1 MIQNIGENIRDD
13 KLKCDVNQEATNI
26 LALLSG

>member
-1 MIQNIGENIRDD
+1 MIQKIDENIRDD

-26 LALLSG
+26 LALSSG